1 MGAKEDFPGLR
12 FDPTPGI
19 PGAVDALLAQVRG
32 VVVQMGQVQTELD
45 ATLLRPAAW
54 QGRAGSEFQRRV
66 TDLVP
71 HLGVLR
77 DSLQT
82 VQLSLAGWLSALT
95 LYQQTRKSLDDQ
107 ALTARRR
114 KDAAE
119 QSLDR
124 IAKTMIFGGG
134 SSQADEA
141 HARQLGAEADA
152 AGAELASI
160 LRQAKGLKEQ
170 HDGSAESAARDIEQA
185 AKDFGRYRS
194 MGTTIQTALEALD
207 KGFDALTRQDP
218 GEQREGMDR
227 DGGRSGSKGF
237 NFNNDWAGREILAR
251 YLRGGG
257 DWTIR
262 DDPDWN
268 DYMNS
273 NHKLNTVLE
282 AGGRDETNDTTLP
295 PYFLRIA
302 EGAVDRRS
310 TYSTFDVTGHMAV
323 ENGEGFVGYQYLHG
337 TNKNVGDFNAR
348 GNAVVSVLPNGDKE
362 VRIQADLTW
371 NDTIDPNK
379 KYESD
384 SWKSKVAEVVTLG
397 RAESYDLHVT
407 WPRDAVVVFPA
418 DGSPPVVRSGPGKR

>member
-19 PGAVDALLAQVRG
+19 PGAVDALLAQIRG

-54 QGRAGSEFQRRV
+54 QGRAGNEFQRRV

-95 LYQQTRKSLDDQ
+95 VYQQTRTSLDNQ

-114 KDAAE
+114 KDTAE
-119 QSLDR
+119 HSLDQ
-124 IAKTMIFGGG
+124 IVKTMMFGGG

-141 HARQLGAEADA
+141 RARQLATEADA

-160 LRQAKGLKEQ
+160 LRQAKGLEEQ
-170 HDGSAESAARDIEQA
+170 HHGSAESAARDIEQA
-185 AKDFGRYRS
+185 AKDFARYRS
-194 MGTTIQTALEALD
+194 MGTMIQTALQSLD

-218 GEQREGMDR
+218 GEQREEMNR
-227 DGGRSGSKGF
+227 DGDRAGIKGL
-237 NFNNDWAGREILAR
+237 NFNSDWAGREILAR

-262 DDPDWN
+262 DDADWN
-268 DYMNS
+268 EYMNS
-273 NHKLNTVLE
+273 NQNLNTVLE
-282 AGGRDETNDTTLP
+282 AGGMDESNNTKLP
-295 PYFLRIA
+295 PYFLQIA
-302 EGAVDRRS
+302 QDAVDRRT
-310 TYSTFDVTGHMAV
+310 TYSRFDMTDHMAI

-337 TNKNVGDFNAR
+337 TNKNVGDFNAQ
-348 GNAVVSVLPNGDKE
+348 GNAVVSVLPNGDKV

-371 NDTIDPNK
+371 NDTIDPNE
-379 KYESD
+379 KYDTD
-384 SWKSKVAEVVTLG
+384 SWKSKVAKVVSFG
-397 RAESYDLHVT
+397 QAEPYDLHVT

-418 DGSPPVVRSGPGKR
+418 DGGAPVVRSGPGKR

>member
-19 PGAVDALLAQVRG
+19 PGAVDGLLAQIRG

-95 LYQQTRKSLDDQ
+95 SYQQTRKSLDDQ
-107 ALTARRR
+107 ALAVRRR
-114 KDAAE
+114 KEAAE
-119 QSLDR
+119 RSWEQIGKSLLL
-124 IAKTMIFGGG
+124 GGG
-134 SSQADEA
+134 LSQADEA
-141 HARQLGAEADA
+141 RARQLRAEADA
-152 AGAELASI
+152 AGGELASI
-160 LRQAKGLKEQ
+160 LRQAKGLEEQ
-170 HDGSAESAARDIEQA
+170 HHGSAESAARDIEQA

-194 MGTTIQTALEALD
+194 MGTLIQTALQSLD
-207 KGFDALTRQDP
+207 KGFDGLTRQDP

-227 DGGRSGSKGF
+227 DGSRAGTKGL

-268 DYMNS
+268 EYMNG
-273 NHKLNTVLE
+273 NHSLNAVLE
-282 AGGRDETNDTTLP
+282 SGKRNPNDGTVIP
-295 PYFLRIA
+295 PLFVQLA
-302 EGAVDRRS
+302 QDAVDRRS
-310 TYSTFDVTGHMAV
+310 TYSTFDKTDHMEI

-337 TNKNVGDFNAR
+337 TNKDVGDFNAR

-379 KYESD
+379 KYETD
-384 SWKSKVAEVVTLG
+384 SWKSKVAEVVTFG
-397 RAESYDLHVT
+397 QAESYDLHLT

-418 DGSPPVVRSGPGKR
+418 GGGAPVVRSGPGKG